1 MAFGLQNWLMLLGLS
16 GVAIPILI
24 HLLNRRRFDVVDWGA
39 MRFLQVSEIT
49 RRKIFIEELLLL
61 LLRMGLIAVLVLAMA
76 APWASGPLVEKLGLA
91 DNRDLVLVFD
101 GSAPMS
107 YTDDSDKSL
116 HQKAVEWARDLLDRL
131 APGDNLA
138 ILQAREQVL
147 PVVGELIAD
156 RRRLRKA
163 LDQLP
168 APSGACD
175 WPLAL
180 EAAQQVLKN
189 SHRSRREII
198 LLGDGRKAG
207 WADERTLGRWKLL
220 AGQVTGDQAPPR
232 LWMVALDRPDDQPVP
247 NWSLTPLRSGR
258 ARASTS
264 LAFGSTL
271 KVLNQKYER
280 PYSLRYR
287 VDRLDSPTPDS
298 DEKTRGIALPL
309 PVRDDLRDGRLP
321 LSFTHTFD
329 GPGSHLV
336 SLIVEPDRPERKKDK
351 TLIGE
356 PIKDRI
362 PADNR
367 QDFAVMLPLLPVLLV
382 DGLPPQPKRQ
392 GADFLQV
399 ALAPTAQKTWLVRAR
414 VVPLEEL
421 VPSLGKDIGP
431 EPNTRPRVLVLCD
444 VAFLTTEQREAVGKF
459 VAAGGGLLVTHG
471 PNTNAVQVNKDLYRN
486 GNGFL
491 PTSLEE
497 VVGNEEDPIPT
508 DGVTPDP
515 AAHPQPST
523 FSHPAL
529 ELFRGNQ
536 SGGLGN
542 ARFPR
547 WWKLTQP
554 QPLPGGRTDN
564 PSHAVVAASLTT
576 RAPFLV
582 EKQYGKGR
590 VIQCCVP
597 LNDTWGTNLHR
608 REVPEFTL
616 LAHELIVYLA
626 GSRGFD
632 YNLTPGQPLVYQ
644 PMDDESADRA
654 TLKAPHGETIEL
666 EGKDGVLVHKDTR
679 LPGVYTLTTS
689 RNRTVYFVVQP
700 DPRGSDDLSLCS
712 KNDRDQVTEV
722 LGVKYLRDRADLLAG
737 TEHDLWW
744 WLLLGVIA
752 LLCSEVFLTRR
763 IARNR

>member
-1 MAFGLQNWLMLLGLS
+1 MSFGLQNALMLLGLA

-24 HLLNRRRFDVVDWGA
+24 HLLNRRRFDIVDWGA
-39 MRFLQVSEIT
+39 MRFLQVSELT
-49 RRKIFIEELLLL
+49 RRKIFIEEFLLL
-61 LLRMGLIAVLVLAMA
+61 LLRMGLIALLVLAMA
-76 APWASGPLVEKLGLA
+76 APWAAGAFFERLGLA

-107 YTDDSDKSL
+107 FTDDGGKSL
-116 HQKAVEWARDLLDRL
+116 HQKAIERVRDLLDRL
-131 APGDNLA
+131 PSGDNVA

-147 PVVGELIAD
+147 PIVPELSAD
-156 RRRLRKA
+156 QRQIRKA

-180 EAAQQVLKN
+180 EAAEQVLKK
-189 SHRSRREII
+189 SHRARREII
-198 LLGDGRKAG
+198 LLGDGRKTG
-207 WADERTLGRWKLL
+207 WADERTLSRWKLL
-220 AGQVTGDQAPPR
+220 GGQLSESSTPPR
-232 LWMVALDRPDDQPVP
+232 LWMVTMDRPDDQPVP

-264 LAFGSTL
+264 LSLGCTL

-280 PYSLRYR
+280 PSSLRYR
-287 VDRLDSPTPDS
+287 IDRPEETAFASE
-298 DEKTRGIALPL
+298 EKDPSTVLPL

-336 SLIVEPDRPERKKDK
+336 SLIVEPDRPERKKDPS
-351 TLIGE
+351 LIGE

-382 DGLPPQPKRQ
+382 DGLPPQSKRQ

-399 ALAPTAQKTWLVRAR
+399 ALAPTMQKTWLVRAK
-414 VVPLEEL
+414 VVPLEDL
-421 VPSLGKDIGP
+421 TTSLEKEIGT

-444 VAFLTTEQREAVGKF
+444 VAFLSTEQREAISKF

-471 PNTNAVQVNKDLYRN
+471 PHTNADHVNKDLYRN
-486 GNGFL
+486 GNGWL

-497 VVGNEEDPIPT
+497 AMGNEEDPIPT

-515 AAHPQPST
+515 AAHPQPSS

-542 ARFPR
+542 ACFPR
-547 WWKLTQP
+547 WWKLTEP
-554 QPLPGGRTDN
+554 RPVAPEGSG
-564 PSHAVVAASLTT
+564 SVVIASLTT
-576 RAPFLV
+576 KAPFLV
-582 EKQYGKGR
+582 EKRFGRGR

-608 REVPEFTL
+608 REVPEFAL
-616 LAHELIVYLA
+616 LAHELAVYLA
-626 GSRGFD
+626 GSRGMD
-632 YNLTPGQPLVYQ
+632 CNLTPGQPLVYH
-644 PMDDESADRA
+644 PLDDESSERA
-654 TLKAPHGETIEL
+654 VLKTPRSEMIEL
-666 EGKDGVLVHKDTR
+666 EGQDGVFVHKETR
-679 LPGVYTLTTS
+679 LPGVYSLTTS

-700 DPRGSDDLSLCS
+700 DPRGSDDFSLCS
-712 KNDRDQVTEV
+712 KDDREQVTDV
-722 LGVKYLRDRADLLAG
+722 LGVQYLRDGSDLLAG
-737 TEHDLWW
+737 TDHDLWW

-752 LLCSEVFLTRR
+752 LLCSEVWMTSR
-763 IARNR
+763 IVRSR